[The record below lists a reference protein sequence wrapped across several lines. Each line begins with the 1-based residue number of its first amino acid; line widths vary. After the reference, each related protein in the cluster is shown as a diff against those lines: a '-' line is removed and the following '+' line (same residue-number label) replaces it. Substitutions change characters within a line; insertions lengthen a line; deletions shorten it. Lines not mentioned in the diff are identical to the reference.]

1 MNISPA
7 KITDANT
14 LAELTIRSKNHWD
27 YGHAQIEQWRD
38 ELTITPD
45 YIDKNS
51 VFKLVKE
58 EQILGF
64 YAFAPEST
72 EEVKLNF
79 LFVEPEAIGK
89 GYGKRLLTHFLNSL
103 KGTNYKRVVLDA
115 DPHAEA
121 FYASQ
126 GFTVIGKLKSSI
138 AGRFLPIMQL
148 ELG

>member
-1 MNISPA
+1 MIITNA
-7 KITDANT
+7 KQEDADT
-14 LAELTIRSKNHWD
+14 LTELTIRSKNHCG

-45 YIDKNS
+45 YIDQNS
-51 VFKLVKE
+51 VFRLVE
-58 EQILGF
+58 AGNTLGF
-64 YAFAPEST
+64 YAFAREST

>member
-1 MNISPA
+1 MNIENV
-7 KITDANT
+7 KREDAST
-14 LAELTIRSKNHWD
+14 LTELTISSKNYWG
-27 YGHAQIEQWRD
+27 YGHAQIEQWRE

-45 YIDKNS
+45 YIDQNA
-51 VFKLVKE
+51 VFKIVKE

-103 KGTNYKRVVLDA
+103 EGTNYKRVVLDA

-121 FYASQ
+121 FYSSQ

-138 AGRFLPIMQL
+138 EGRFLPIMQL

>member
-1 MNISPA
+1 MIITNA
-7 KITDANT
+7 KREDAKT
-14 LAELTIRSKNHWD
+14 LTELTIRSKNYWD

-45 YIDKNS
+45 YIDQNS
-51 VFKLVKE
+51 VFKMVEKG
-58 EQILGF
+58 QTVGF
-64 YAFAPEST
+64 YAFAPESS
-72 EEVKLNF
+72 EQVKLNF

-89 GYGKRLLTHFLNSL
+89 GYGKRLLTHFLNGL

-126 GFTVIGKLKSSI
+126 GFTVIGKLNSSI
-138 AGRFLPIMQL
+138 EGRFLPIMQL